1 MVYSCIS
8 KKMAAK
14 DEARHTIALKRNQ
27 VENADASGNQIVP
40 SPGADR
46 LKEKLAKEVAPAH
59 MKKASRVR
67 RTAPKVT
74 QTVPDSLTIPVL
86 EDGNHDGPVLGD
98 GNHDGPVLGDGN
110 HDGRSSEIEQD
121 IPNHDETVVTP
132 GAQFETFVAPREAE
146 GVAS

>member
-1 MVYSCIS
+1 MKRLLQLLS
-8 KKMAAK
+8 
-14 DEARHTIALKRNQ
+14 ARRMSQIARLVSRRSRHDSECLVLFLTIFRHDSHPLT
-27 VENADASGNQIVP
+27 
-40 SPGADR
+40 
-46 LKEKLAKEVAPAH
+46 L
-59 MKKASRVR
+59 VR
-67 RTAPKVT
+67 R
-74 QTVPDSLTIPVL
+74 DSHPLTLVRHDSHPLTLVSSMSLGPVL